1 MKSAKLSAL
10 FILVA
15 VVGVLRADNS
25 EEPESSDT
33 EDAHKAFCTLD
44 SSIQSSLAVCLY
56 SKAPEDVLRGQNKS
70 DGNALVA
77 EICKEGVDDFPR
89 VLMEYLETVRDLV
102 MKCIQQMEEM
112 A

>member
-33 EDAHKAFCTLD
+33 KDAHKAFCSLENV
-44 SSIQSSLAVCLY
+44 IKNSLAVCLY
-56 SKAPEDVLRGQNKS
+56 QDAPE
-70 DGNALVA
+70 
-77 EICKEGVDDFPR
+77 
-89 VLMEYLETVRDLV
+89 
-102 MKCIQQMEEM
+102 
-112 A
+112 